1 MTTRLVVAGAVVCLA
16 ARHAGAGDLHGRV
29 RAENKPVVGAT
40 VSAVALESPL
50 EAARREA
57 RRQEPPKP
65 LATATPKADGTFLL
79 AVPSAPSTPPFQL
92 QIGGGVCPVRLERVF
107 EPSETDDVG
116 DLEVGRGETL
126 AGRVVDRSGGPVV
139 GGSVTLWGGSAR
151 GFRGGEPSEPV
162 PATTTTGADGRFRFT
177 EATERGNRLRVE
189 APGFAA
195 AEVTGLRSGA
205 LRRPVVLALGRAVT
219 GVVTLPDRKNPAPG
233 ALVRFEAPGVTGRW
247 AEARADGSFVLE
259 GLPREGGMVLADAG
273 ERGRGTTPAPAGG
286 ARAVVVLAP
295 TGAVRGRVV
304 DADTAAPIAGIRV
317 MARGEGGA
325 FWDRSGRDGRY
336 EIRGLAPRAYRL
348 SADDPRY
355 VPWRRQAVAVT
366 AGQAAAQDVPLVQ
379 GASLA
384 GRVVDEEGRPI
395 EGAGGILSA
404 SGEHPVRFFFRT
416 GGGIGAFRTT
426 GDGSFKATRLLPGA
440 NQRLIVSHEDYEAH
454 TIGGIVLT
462 AGATT
467 SGLVVVLPKGL
478 GVRGIVKDEN
488 GLPLPG
494 ADVEMARAFTF
505 QSGRGASQ
513 FSFVGGPMSRPRKQ
527 TGPDGRFEF
536 RGLSSGDYTVVAS
549 KRGYSRDRID
559 PVKVA
564 EGRGG
569 EAFEL
574 VLKPGA
580 TISGFVKDRGGNGVP
595 GYRLAARPS
604 GAASGPMMGPF
615 GGPLTEE
622 PTGADGSFFIEG
634 LAAGES
640 YELQVM
646 SETGPGARK
655 AGVTAPAE
663 GVEITVTGK
672 GRIRGQVADA
682 DGHAVTDFEVAY
694 IPPAAGGGMRFSVR
708 VGPGRGRGPGQKVS
722 VHAEDGRF
730 ELDDVPAGKWDV
742 EVTASGYQRGRAAGI
757 SVEEGGSAEGV
768 EVRLTRGAAILG
780 RVLEARS
787 GRPVMDA
794 SVRAD
799 AATGPRLSRMGPEPG
814 DNEAS
819 SDAEGRFEITG
830 LGPGPYRVTAS
841 HPSWNETTTSVE
853 LKDAPASVE
862 IRLGQGG
869 TITGTVVS
877 AAHPVVGASVM
888 LAAAGEGFRGPFGGE
903 QEAISDDAGRF
914 RFERLTPG
922 RYAAT
927 ASLRGQSSPPVD
939 VVLPTAD
946 AVQDVSLVLAEGAT
960 IRGRV
965 SGLPEAARAGVS
977 VSAHGPESYFAST
990 RTGAD
995 GTFELTGAPH
1005 GSIAL
1010 SARAGDFM
1018 GGGMRT
1024 ATANVAIADG
1034 QSEVAAEIV
1043 FETGFRVDGRVT
1055 RGGRPVTDAF
1065 VNAFATSGPGGDASD
1080 RTDENGAF
1088 TLEGLREGT
1097 YTISA
1102 MPMSTGGAPI
1112 QRKVQVTGD
1121 TTVDLEAPVARI
1133 AGAVVEVDSARP
1145 LAEAAVEAE
1154 DPEPGQFR
1162 GRAMA
1167 LTDSAGRFVIDGL
1180 DPKPYRLVVQKSA
1193 YQTETRDVTASED
1206 AEVQIEMRR
1215 GEGIGIVARDGTFGT
1230 PLRGLLVRVTDGAG
1244 TQVFGGAVSL
1254 DSDGRGE
1261 TPSLRP
1267 GQYEMRIGAS
1277 GYAAVALHGV
1287 AVPAPTLAVSLTPG
1301 GALEITV
1308 GPQTAAHPGVKA
1320 RLLGPDGQPYYP
1332 GLSPDPSFVLT
1343 SPVRR
1348 FENVVPGHYT
1358 LAVDGGLNRELD
1370 IREALTTTVLLP

>member
-1 MTTRLVVAGAVVCLA
+1 MVCLEA
-16 ARHAGAGDLHGRV
+16 APAAAGDLRGRV
-29 RAENKPVVGAT
+29 RSENKPVVGAT

-57 RRQEPPKP
+57 RRQELPKP
-65 LATATPKADGTFLL
+65 LATATAKADGTFLL
-79 AVPSAPSTPPFQL
+79 AVPSAPTTPPFQL
-92 QIGGGVCPVRLERVF
+92 QVAGGVSPVRLERVF
-107 EPSETDDVG
+107 EPGETDDLG
-116 DLEVGRGETL
+116 DLEAGRGETL
-126 AGRVVDRSGGPVV
+126 AGRVVDRSGGPIV
-139 GGSVTLWGGSAR
+139 GASVTLWGGSAR
-151 GFRGGEPSEPV
+151 GIRGGEPSEPL

-177 EATERGNRLRVE
+177 EATEQGNRLRVE

-195 AEVTGLRSGA
+195 AELTGLRSGA
-205 LRRPVVLALGRAVT
+205 LRRPVVPGLGRAVT
-219 GVVTLPDRKNPAPG
+219 GVVTLPDRKSPAPG
-233 ALVRFEAPGVTGRW
+233 ALVRFEASGVTGRW

-286 ARAVVVLAP
+286 ARALVVLAP

-355 VPWRRQAVAVT
+355 VPWSRPAVAVT
-366 AGQAAAQDVPLVQ
+366 AGQAAAQDVPLVR

-416 GGGIGAFRTT
+416 GGGIGAFRTAR
-426 GDGSFKATRLLPGA
+426 DGSFKATRLLSGA
-440 NQRLIVSHEDYEAH
+440 NQRLTVSHEDYEAH

-462 AGATT
+462 AGATK

-494 ADVEMARAFTF
+494 ADVEMAWAFTF

-513 FSFVGGPMSRPRKQ
+513 FSFVGRPMSRPRKQ

-536 RGLSSGDYTVVAS
+536 RGLASGDYTLVAS

-604 GAASGPMMGPF
+604 GAVSGPMMGPF

-694 IPPAAGGGMRFSVR
+694 VPPAAGGGMRFSMR
-708 VGPGRGRGPGQKVS
+708 VGPGRGRGPGQMVS

-742 EVTASGYQRGRAAGI
+742 EATASGYQRGRAAGI
-757 SVEEGGSAEGV
+757 GVEEGGSAEGV

-780 RVLEARS
+780 RVLESRS

-799 AATGPRLSRMGPEPG
+799 VATGPRFPRMGLEPG
-814 DNEAS
+814 DHEAS
-819 SDAEGRFEITG
+819 SDADGRTRPLPGDRVPPELDRDHDQRGAEGRTG
-830 LGPGPYRVTAS
+830 QRRDPPGPGRDD
-841 HPSWNETTTSVE
+841 H
-853 LKDAPASVE
+853 
-862 IRLGQGG
+862 GHGG
-869 TITGTVVS
+869 
-877 AAHPVVGASVM
+877 
-888 LAAAGEGFRGPFGGE
+888 ERGPPGGGGVG
-903 QEAISDDAGRF
+903 DARGGGGGVARSLRRRAGGDQRRRGPLPLRAPHPRPLRRDRVPARAVEPPRGRGPSHG
-914 RFERLTPG
+914 RRGPG
-922 RYAAT
+922 RE
-927 ASLRGQSSPPVD
+927 P
-939 VVLPTAD
+939 
-946 AVQDVSLVLAEGAT
+946 
-960 IRGRV
+960 
-965 SGLPEAARAGVS
+965 
-977 VSAHGPESYFAST
+977 
-990 RTGAD
+990 
-995 GTFELTGAPH
+995 
-1005 GSIAL
+1005 
-1010 SARAGDFM
+1010 
-1018 GGGMRT
+1018 
-1024 ATANVAIADG
+1024 
-1034 QSEVAAEIV
+1034 
-1043 FETGFRVDGRVT
+1043 
-1055 RGGRPVTDAF
+1055 
-1065 VNAFATSGPGGDASD
+1065 GPGG
-1080 RTDENGAF
+1080 RGHHPRP
-1088 TLEGLREGT
+1088 GLRP
-1097 YTISA
+1097 A
-1102 MPMSTGGAPI
+1102 
-1112 QRKVQVTGD
+1112 
-1121 TTVDLEAPVARI
+1121 
-1133 AGAVVEVDSARP
+1133 
-1145 LAEAAVEAE
+1145 
-1154 DPEPGQFR
+1154 R
-1162 GRAMA
+1162 GRARGRERQRPRPRVLLRLHA
-1167 LTDSAGRFVIDGL
+1167 HRRGRHVRAHGGSPRLHRPLRAGRRLHGRGDAHRHREPRDRRGPERSGGRDRFRDGL
-1180 DPKPYRLVVQKSA
+1180 PRGREGHPGR
-1193 YQTETRDVTASED
+1193 TAGPGRVRERVCD
-1206 AEVQIEMRR
+1206 GRPRR
-1215 GEGIGIVARDGTFGT
+1215 RRRRPDRRE
-1230 PLRGLLVRVTDGAG
+1230 RGLHPRGSEGGHLHHQRDAHVHRRRAHPAQGAG
-1244 TQVFGGAVSL
+1244 HRRHHGGSRGPGRAHRGSG
-1254 DSDGRGE
+1254 GRG
-1261 TPSLRP
+1261 
-1267 GQYEMRIGAS
+1267 
-1277 GYAAVALHGV
+1277 GV
-1287 AVPAPTLAVSLTPG
+1287 GPAPGRGRGPSRGPGARTVPRTDDGPHGQRRAVRHRWPG
-1301 GALEITV
+1301 PEA
-1308 GPQTAAHPGVKA
+1308 
-1320 RLLGPDGQPYYP
+1320 
-1332 GLSPDPSFVLT
+1332 LSPGRPE
-1343 SPVRR
+1343 VR
-1348 FENVVPGHYT
+1348 
-1358 LAVDGGLNRELD
+1358 
-1370 IREALTTTVLLP
+1370 LPDRDS